1 MRQSQQGT
9 VTTPIPNVLERSRV
23 SSKNKGSGPDMEHLH
38 RANLTFLP
46 LSNPLIK
53 SLSHSPHPKQKDK
66 DSQGHV
72 SDQLTSWGTKL
83 SKEERGAEMH
93 AYTERIQ
100 SNKYNFGFLILPQKT
115 LLAATVNHCE
125 LTRMIKCRHKYEA

>member
-1 MRQSQQGT
+1 MLMKKMSRAEQRGEERGYLVKQSQQGT

-38 RANLTFLP
+38 GANLTFLP

-53 SLSHSPHPKQKDK
+53 SLSHSSKPKQKDK
-66 DSQGHV
+66 DSQGHG

-83 SKEERGAEMH
+83 SKEEGGSRNARMH
-93 AYTERIQ
+93 RK
-100 SNKYNFGFLILPQKT
+100 NP
-115 LLAATVNHCE
+115 V
-125 LTRMIKCRHKYEA
+125 